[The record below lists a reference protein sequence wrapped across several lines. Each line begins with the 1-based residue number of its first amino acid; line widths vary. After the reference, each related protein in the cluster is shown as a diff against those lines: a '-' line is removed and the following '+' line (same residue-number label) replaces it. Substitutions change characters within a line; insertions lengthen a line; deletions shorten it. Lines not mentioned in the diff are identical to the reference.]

1 MNERPPAIRALFIEG
16 SVFPSGPAAD
26 MTRGEEGIEVF
37 SAAADPFAAR
47 ERIVEFQPDVVVL
60 DLETERMDAM
70 LFLKI
75 LMEQS
80 PMPVVAMSSLTPQGS
95 RLALDALELGAVDV
109 FVRASAGHLAA
120 GQASGLSAKLRSAA
134 RAKFRPPTPKPPPGR
149 AASPRDGG
157 KSLILI
163 GSSTGGTEALR
174 EILVR
179 LPKDLPPLCIVQH
192 IPANFS
198 GPFAERLNSVS
209 GLAVKE
215 AANGDVLRHGS
226 AYVAPGDKHMML
238 ARDTGGKLYLKIRD
252 GGKIM
257 HHRPSVDLM
266 FESAAAL
273 AGPETVAGLLT
284 GMGRDGAAGL
294 LKLRQAGAKTFA
306 QDEETSV
313 VYGMP
318 RAAAEIGAAEKI
330 LPLDEIADHIVR
342 ACGPR
347 RTQAA

>member
-1 MNERPPAIRALFIEG
+1 MNETPPAIRALFIEG
-16 SVFPSGPAAD
+16 SVFASGPAAD
-26 MTRGEEGIEVF
+26 MTRGEEGIEVV

-47 ERIVEFQPDVVVL
+47 ERIAEFQPDVVVL
-60 DLETERMDAM
+60 DLEMERMDAM

-75 LMEQS
+75 LMNQS

-109 FVRASAGHLAA
+109 FVRASSGHLAA
-120 GQASGLSAKLRSAA
+120 GQGSGLAAKLKSAA
-134 RAKFRPPTPKPPPGR
+134 RAKFRSPTPKLPPTGPG
-149 AASPRDGG
+149 SQKNGG
-157 KSLILI
+157 KSLVVI

-179 LPKDLPPLCIVQH
+179 LPNDLPPICIVQH

-215 AANGDVLRHGS
+215 AVNGDVLRPGA

-266 FESAAAL
+266 FESVAAV

-284 GMGRDGAAGL
+284 GMGRDGAEGL
-294 LKLRQAGAKTFA
+294 LKLRKTGAKTFA
-306 QDEETSV
+306 QNEETSV

-330 LPLDEIADHIVR
+330 LPLAEIADHIVR
-342 ACGPR
+342 TCASR
-347 RTQAA
+347 KTQAA